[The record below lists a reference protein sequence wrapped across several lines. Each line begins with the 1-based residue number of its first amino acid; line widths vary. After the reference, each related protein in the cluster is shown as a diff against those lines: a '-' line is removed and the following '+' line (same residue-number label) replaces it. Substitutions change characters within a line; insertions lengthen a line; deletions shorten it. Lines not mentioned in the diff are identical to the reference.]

1 MSSEGILLGE
11 EYAGSIRKVRMF
23 CSLQICFLPHAQY
36 KYILQNFWKRYCQ
49 IDLFHQAVLFS
60 AKNVANIKTKSAT
73 MAIFSPP
80 FFFFALRFFLFLSFV
95 EVVFGLIGHK
105 NLPFGPNKHWQIPGW
120 LSVFTLIAG
129 DEACRHEKSFL
140 PIPATCPPGPF
151 VENWDLLKSP
161 GNVSPSD

>member
-11 EYAGSIRKVRMF
+11 EYVGSIRKVRMF

-49 IDLFHQAVLFS
+49 IDLFHQALLFS
-60 AKNVANIKTKSAT
+60 AKNVANIVQTI
-73 MAIFSPP
+73 AIFFPS
-80 FFFFALRFFLFLSFV
+80 FLFLCSSIFSFLV
-95 EVVFGLIGHK
+95 LRWCGFGLIGHK

-129 DEACRHEKSFL
+129 DEGCRHEKSFL

>member
-1 MSSEGILLGE
+1 
-11 EYAGSIRKVRMF
+11 MF
-23 CSLQICFLPHAQY
+23 CSLQIFFLPHAQN
-36 KYILQNFWKRYCQ
+36 KYILQNFWKRYCE

-73 MAIFSPP
+73 IAIFFPS
-80 FFFFALRFFLFLSFV
+80 FLFLCSSFFSFLV
-95 EVVFGLIGHK
+95 LRWCGFGLIGHK

-129 DEACRHEKSFL
+129 DEGCWHEKSFL

>member
-36 KYILQNFWKRYCQ
+36 KYILQNFWKSYCQ

-73 MAIFSPP
+73 IAIFPLLS
-80 FFFFALRFFLFLSFV
+80 FSLLFLFFLFLSFV
-95 EVVFGLIGHK
+95 DVVFGLVGHK
-105 NLPFGPNKHWQIPGW
+105 NLPVGPNKH
-120 LSVFTLIAG
+120 
-129 DEACRHEKSFL
+129 
-140 PIPATCPPGPF
+140 
-151 VENWDLLKSP
+151 
-161 GNVSPSD
+161 